1 MKVLIVDDRPDN
13 RLLLQEQL
21 RVLSAEPVAAESG
34 VRALRELR
42 TQSFDLVISDLL
54 MPEMDGFQL
63 CYLLKTDPKLRKT
76 PVIIYTANYAT
87 KRDEQQ
93 AKDLG
98 ADDFITRPIDDDE
111 LTSRIRGVLERSQRG
126 QVAQPR
132 AKPEEGFFREYSS
145 LLVEKLE
152 DQLITAE
159 ENSRLHA
166 KNTALQRQLEAANQE
181 LKAANEELLIANED
195 LEAFSYS
202 VSHDLRAPVRALEG
216 MLNLLLEELGPLEG
230 EAQLYVSRIQFNI
243 HRMNALI
250 TGLLAHSR
258 MRKVDGAGPA
268 VDLEAVVRSAVTGL
282 DFAIKES
289 RAEVRVQSPLP
300 PVRGYEQALGQ
311 IITNLIDNGL
321 KFIAP
326 GTAPRIEVS
335 AERRGERVRVRITD
349 NGIGIPPEHQQRL
362 FHVFE
367 RLHPG
372 SQYPGTGLGL
382 AIVKRGIEKMGGK
395 VGVESTPGHGS
406 TFWLE
411 LEAAPEKTHG

>member
-13 RLLLQEQL
+13 QLLLQEQL
-21 RVLSAEPVAAESG
+21 RVLPVEPVTADSG

-42 TQSFDLVISDLL
+42 TQNFDLVISDLL

-63 CYLLKTDPKLRKT
+63 CYLLKTDPKLQKT

-87 KRDEQQ
+87 KKDEQQ

-98 ADDFITRPIDDDE
+98 ADDFITRPIDDEE
-111 LTSRIRGVLERSQRG
+111 LTSRIRGVIERSQRG

-159 ENSRLHA
+159 ENSRLLA

-181 LKAANEELLIANED
+181 LKSANEELLVANED

-202 VSHDLRAPVRALEG
+202 VSHDLRAPVRAIEG
-216 MLNLLLEELGPLEG
+216 MLNLLLDELGPLG
-230 EAQLYVSRIQFNI
+230 TDAQLYVSRIQFNI
-243 HRMNALI
+243 QRMNALI

-258 MRKVDGAGPA
+258 MRKVDGDGPSL
-268 VDLEAVVRSAVTGL
+268 DLEAVVRSAIAGL

-289 RAEVRVQSPLP
+289 GAQVQVHSPLP
-300 PVRGYEQALGQ
+300 PVRGYDQALGQ
-311 IITNLIDNGL
+311 IIANLIDNAL
-321 KFIAP
+321 KFVAP
-326 GTAPRIEVS
+326 GVPPRIDVR
-335 AERRGERVRVRITD
+335 AERRGECVRLCIAD

-395 VGVESTPGHGS
+395 VGVDSTPGQGS
-406 TFWLE
+406 TFWVE
-411 LEAAPEKTHG
+411 LLPAPEKPA